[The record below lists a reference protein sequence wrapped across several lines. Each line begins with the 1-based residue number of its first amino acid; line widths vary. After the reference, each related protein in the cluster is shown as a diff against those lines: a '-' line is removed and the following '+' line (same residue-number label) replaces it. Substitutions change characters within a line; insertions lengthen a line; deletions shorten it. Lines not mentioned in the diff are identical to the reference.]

1 MLDTIDPNVA
11 IACIT
16 VVIATIIYGNHIISF
31 ITNTIR
37 FLVSYH
43 ILNYIISI

>member
-16 VVIATIIYGNHIISF
+16 VVIATIIYGK
-31 ITNTIR
+31 
-37 FLVSYH
+37 YQ
-43 ILNYIISI
+43 YYY